1 MRKIMRA
8 GSHFVRRHLISALI
22 GLAGFGAATPA
33 MAVYD
38 PSHQF
43 VVNGGFEQT
52 TNGVGELVY
61 NTNAV
66 GWTSSPASNGDYG
79 YNFVFNPAT
88 ASTTGV
94 RNQYGEDMTL
104 WGPGN
109 GVANGLSASP
119 TGGNFLAADG
129 AYNNGQISQAL
140 TGLIVGQTYSLS
152 FNFAGAQQSGYTGAT
167 TEAWY
172 YGLSSQGTSQE
183 TAVLNNASHG
193 FTGWQ
198 SQTYNF
204 VASQASDTLYF
215 LAAGTPSGQ
224 PPFVLLDSVSLTGG
238 FVSAAPDPATWMLLI
253 AGFGAVG
260 LLMRRRGSGQQ
271 APARLSVA
279 A

>member
-1 MRKIMRA
+1 MRMR
-8 GSHFVRRHLISALI
+8 LIPALL
-22 GLAGFGAATPA
+22 GLATVLAATPA
-33 MAVYD
+33 AAVYD

-43 VVNGGFEQT
+43 IVNGSFEQT
-52 TNGVGELVY
+52 TNGVGELAY

-66 GWTSSPASNGDYG
+66 GWTSAPAANGDYG
-79 YNFVFNPAT
+79 YNFIFNPAT

-109 GVANGLSASP
+109 GSNNGLSASP

-129 AYNNGQISQAL
+129 DYNNGKISQAI

-152 FNFAGAQQSGYTGAT
+152 FNFAGAQQSGFTGAT

-172 YGLSSQGTSQE
+172 YGLGSQASSQE
-183 TAVLNNASHG
+183 TAVLNNVSHG

-198 SQTYNF
+198 TQTYNF

-224 PPFVLLDSVSLTGG
+224 PPFALLDSVSLTGG

-253 AGFGAVG
+253 AGFGIVG
-260 LLMRRRGSGQQ
+260 LVMRRRGAG
-271 APARLSVA
+271 LSSASPDGMALA

>member
-1 MRKIMRA
+1 MRT
-8 GSHFVRRHLISALI
+8 GSHIVRAHLLSALL
-22 GLAGFGAATPA
+22 GLAGLLAATPA
-33 MAVYD
+33 AAVYD

-52 TNGVGELVY
+52 TNGVGELAY

-66 GWTSSPASNGDYG
+66 GWTSSPADNGDYG
-79 YNFVFNPAT
+79 YNFIFNAAT

-94 RNQYGEDMTL
+94 PSQYGENLSL

-109 GVANGLSASP
+109 GSNNGLSASP
-119 TGGNFLAADG
+119 TGGNFLGADG
-129 AYNNGQISQAL
+129 AYNNGVISQAI
-140 TGLIVGQTYSLS
+140 TGLIVGQTYALS
-152 FNFAGAQQSGYTGAT
+152 FNWAGAQQSGFTGAT

-172 YGLSSQGTSQE
+172 YGLANQGFNNE

-198 SQTYNF
+198 TQSFNF

-224 PPFVLLDSVSLTGG
+224 PPFALLDSVSLTGG

-260 LLMRRRGSGQQ
+260 LTMRRRGLRPHAD
-271 APARLSVA
+271 APGNLTLA